1 MEFLIQY
8 KDYNQEEERKEK
20 KKVTT
25 IHNKSDLQYMY
36 CLLLVWHV

>member
-20 KKVTT
+20 KKSQQSITNQT
-25 IHNKSDLQYMY
+25 
-36 CLLLVWHV
+36 